1 MIEHEQAP
9 HVGATRVVDLF
20 GMENDVVVV
29 TGASSG
35 IGAAA
40 AEIYAAAGAT
50 VVILGRDEQRLGAV
64 RDAVAASTGASVHAY
79 ACDVSSRGSIDEVLG
94 TVVADV
100 GTPSV
105 VVANAG
111 IAGGGSYLTPNGRLS
126 VYADSEWDA
135 VLQTNLTGTLETLRA
150 AARVLPDGGRII
162 VTSSTAGMR
171 TDPMVGYAYV
181 ATKAAILNL
190 VRQVALELAPR
201 GIRVNAIA
209 PGPFKGTR
217 IGDGKTE
224 ITAEAEA
231 AWAATIP
238 LGRMGGLDE
247 IQGPML
253 FLASPASAFVTGA
266 VIPVDG
272 GAVALSHTGF

>member
-1 MIEHEQAP
+1 MSITPAAD
-9 HVGATRVVDLF
+9 VSALWDLT
-20 GMENDVVVV
+20 GDIAVV

-35 IGAAA
+35 IGQAA

-50 VVILGRDEQRLGAV
+50 VVVLGRSEQR
-64 RDAVAASTGASVHAY
+64 
-79 ACDVSSRGSIDEVLG
+79 
-94 TVVADV
+94 VADV
-100 GTPSV
+100 VAGITAAGGAAHGYAVDVSVRGAADAVFARIAAEVGRPTV

-111 IAGGGSYLTPNGRLS
+111 IAGGASYRGDGRI
-126 VYADSEWDA
+126 ADYTDEEWDEVVA
-135 VLQTNLTGTLETLRA
+135 TNLHGTFETVRA
-150 AARVLPDGGRII
+150 AARVLETGGRIL

-171 TDPMVGYAYV
+171 TDPMVSYGYV

-217 IGDGKTE
+217 IGDGE
-224 ITAEAEA
+224 TAIAPEAESM
-231 AWAATIP
+231 WAETIP
-238 LGRMGGLDE
+238 LGRMGTMAE

-253 FLASPASAFVTGA
+253 FLVSPASSFVTGA
-266 VIPVDG
+266 ALAVDG
-272 GAVALSHTGF
+272 GALALSHTGF